1 MVITPRKSPA
11 LAVID
16 VALCQKTLYAF
27 FPRFISFQEMLQA
40 FSIVVLQHAFEHL
53 LPQILQRNST
63 LASIWVLDDELA
75 FPVCHI
81 LQELELR
88 HSDLERLLQLLLD
101 RYDVGHPCE
110 SMALQL
116 ERKLTL
122 REEPAEAS
130 FRLATTNVV
139 HGGNY

>member
-1 MVITPRKSPA
+1 MVITPRKSPP

-40 FSIVVLQHAFEHL
+40 FPIVVLQDAFEYL
-53 LPQILQRNST
+53 LPQILQRNPN
-63 LASIWVLDDELA
+63 LASIWVLDDVLA

-88 HSDLERLLQLLLD
+88 QSDLERLLQLLLNIF
-101 RYDVGHPCE
+101 DVGHPCE

-116 ERKLTL
+116 ERKLAF

-130 FRLATTNVV
+130 FRPTTTNVV